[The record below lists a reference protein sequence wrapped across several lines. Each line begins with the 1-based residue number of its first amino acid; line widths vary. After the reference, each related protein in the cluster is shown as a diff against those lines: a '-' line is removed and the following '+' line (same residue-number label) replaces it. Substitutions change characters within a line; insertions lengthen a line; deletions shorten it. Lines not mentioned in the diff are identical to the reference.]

1 MRHKLGQACV
11 VEKPPPPIA
20 IMVFARRMALRY
32 DRRIPSSAY
41 VVPSFVNFPSPSCPW
56 SRISGTQMIREIEGE
71 DLDLEIPGWRERY
84 VAFFEG
90 HARKARGAVWAA
102 EQDGHII
109 GIAAAY
115 MPTNH
120 RSAIVGSEQLYI
132 CNVYV
137 VPARRR
143 QGIGKALTLHAI
155 EWARAKHCDV
165 VRLRTSRMGRPLYE
179 SAGFEPSDEME
190 LFLR

>member
-1 MRHKLGQACV
+1 MGEFQAPLMYVIRELSIAELPAVTDLRHA
-11 VEKPPPPIA
+11 
-20 IMVFARRMALRY
+20 
-32 DRRIPSSAY
+32 
-41 VVPSFVNFPSPSCPW
+41 
-56 SRISGTQMIREIEGE
+56 MIREIEGE
-71 DLDLEIPGWRERY
+71 DLDLEVPGWRERY

-90 HARKARGAVWAA
+90 HARQARGAVWAA

-143 QGIGKALTLHAI
+143 QGIAKALTLHAI
-155 EWARAKHCDV
+155 EWARTKNCDV